1 MQLRAAD
8 IVEPVGE
15 VLVVVD
21 DAVVPV
27 ARGERL
33 SGAPVVAGG
42 AAEADELGRA
52 DLDRVRV
59 DEPRVV
65 RGRDRERE
73 PHLEVLLQPRRGRL
87 RPEAPR
93 LPRRGGHRRRRGG
106 RGSRRLR
113 RLRRPRRRD
122 DVRRR
127 RSRGRRRVAR
137 APVPRAVV
145 VGRRARSP
153 GGGAP
158 REVELA

>member
-52 DLDRVRV
+52 DLDR
-59 DEPRVV
+59 
-65 RGRDRERE
+65 GR
-73 PHLEVLLQPRRGRL
+73 PTCN
-87 RPEAPR
+87 A
-93 LPRRGGHRRRRGG
+93 
-106 RGSRRLR
+106 
-113 RLRRPRRRD
+113 
-122 DVRRR
+122 
-127 RSRGRRRVAR
+127 
-137 APVPRAVV
+137 
-145 VGRRARSP
+145 
-153 GGGAP
+153 GA
-158 REVELA
+158 